1 MTWELEARNP
11 SIRYLIH
18 DHDTKFTQSF
28 DTVFKSEG
36 IEIVNIPYRA
46 PNANAIA
53 ERWVRS
59 VREECLDRLI
69 ILNQRHLRNVLTE
82 YVVYYNERRPHQGLA
97 QDSPL
102 GLGPVAKQG
111 PIRYRN
117 VLGGVIRDYYR
128 EAA

>member
-1 MTWELEARNP
+1 MTWELHNRDLP
-11 SIRYLIH
+11 MRYLIH
-18 DHDTKFTQSF
+18 DHDTKLTGLF
-28 DTVFKSEG
+28 DTVFESEG
-36 IEIVNIPYRA
+36 IEIVNLPFEA

-69 ILNQRHLRNVLTE
+69 ILNERHLHRVLTE
-82 YVVYYNERRPHQGLA
+82 YIAYYNARRPHQGID

-102 GLGPVAKQG
+102 GLKSVPTEGT
-111 PIRYRN
+111 IRYRN
-117 VLGGVIRDYYR
+117 VLGGIIRDYYR